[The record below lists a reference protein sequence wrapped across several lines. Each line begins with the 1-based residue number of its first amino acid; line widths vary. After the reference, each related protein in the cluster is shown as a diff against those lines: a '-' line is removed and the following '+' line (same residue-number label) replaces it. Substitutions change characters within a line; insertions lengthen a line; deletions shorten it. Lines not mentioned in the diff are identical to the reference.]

1 MTPDVMNR
9 FMSSA
14 QSGYTLRFRLTQK
27 ELSYTETGH
36 FVAAPDGIAVNINTS
51 IPNNQKVAMPFTQM
65 INSKIAAFYSPVELF
80 GKLEL
85 KGRKSEILG
94 ILKKMDPAISDITA
108 ITTNGQT
115 QLYGNMGGK
124 LLPIRLAGDGMN
136 RLLIIMLSI
145 KSFPICRTISYYI
158 EAYTLINRSFEFHF
172 MKTV

>member
-14 QSGYTLRFRLTQK
+14 QSGYTLGFRLAQK

-65 INSKIAAFYSPVELF
+65 INSKIAAFYSPGELF

-85 KGRKSEILG
+85 KGRKI
-94 ILKKMDPAISDITA
+94 
-108 ITTNGQT
+108 
-115 QLYGNMGGK
+115 
-124 LLPIRLAGDGMN
+124 
-136 RLLIIMLSI
+136 
-145 KSFPICRTISYYI
+145 
-158 EAYTLINRSFEFHF
+158 
-172 MKTV
+172 

>member
-1 MTPDVMNR
+1 MNADEPVQIFARLEHDTELTYYREDSYSPQLQDFKGMTPDVMNR

-27 ELSYTETGH
+27 ELSYTEPGH

-94 ILKKMDPAISDITA
+94 ILKKW
-108 ITTNGQT
+108 
-115 QLYGNMGGK
+115 
-124 LLPIRLAGDGMN
+124 IRLFLILPPLLQMGRHSYMATWEENYCLYVWPGM
-136 RLLIIMLSI
+136 
-145 KSFPICRTISYYI
+145 
-158 EAYTLINRSFEFHF
+158 A
-172 MKTV
+172 